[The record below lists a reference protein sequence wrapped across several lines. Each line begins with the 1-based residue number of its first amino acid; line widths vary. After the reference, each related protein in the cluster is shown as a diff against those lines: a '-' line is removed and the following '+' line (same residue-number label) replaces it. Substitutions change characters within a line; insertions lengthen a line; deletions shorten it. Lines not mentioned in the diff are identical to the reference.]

1 MPESFEKQTLKTIV
15 DLLSVMRD
23 NDNRNFDR
31 VTASIDAL
39 ALNIA
44 QLAAQQKQTSANLE
58 KWGERTEK
66 SIDRLTE
73 AIRETNQAI
82 NGHLAVAQQQSANIE
97 ALTRLATVLVSR
109 TAYFAKFPS
118 IPTKFLKS

>member
-118 IPTKFLKS
+118 IPTKFLKP